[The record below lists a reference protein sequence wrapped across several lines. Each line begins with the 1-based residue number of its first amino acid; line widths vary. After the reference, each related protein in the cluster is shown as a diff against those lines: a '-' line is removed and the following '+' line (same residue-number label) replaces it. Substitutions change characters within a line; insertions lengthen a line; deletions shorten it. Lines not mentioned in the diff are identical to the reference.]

1 MENKIILKSGDF
13 VFTQTCRN
21 QVVIET
27 EVDIVFMS
35 HDEALALAAT
45 LVSAADKANKQL
57 N

>member
-13 VFTQTCRN
+13 VFTQACRN

-35 HDEALALAAT
+35 PDEALALAET
-45 LVSAADKANKQL
+45 LVSAADKANKHL